1 MKKAVNILIFI
12 FIFLISATYAFAR
25 ITKVELYPKGA
36 RIFATTSIP
45 DKSTLYLDLPGSAKP
60 ETLTFYGQNNL
71 QIESFSYEQTKKA
84 SPLISDLKNQIKN
97 LKLKKQKIN
106 AALKAQNISLTF
118 WQEQTRRRDISLK
131 KLNTFN
137 ELIVKNIEKIQVRI
151 NDLNNQLTDIKNQ
164 IEHLK
169 QKITDLTNNAPD
181 IWKVEVITRG
191 HGSLRY
197 SYFDTGAGWQSY
209 YTISA
214 FPSQKKALLKWE
226 ARIWQKTGLN
236 WQNIDLVLISGHFS
250 SRLKPPKITPWII
263 TPRQD
268 IFKAMETEMLS
279 RKMPISAGTRAFL
292 EKTPKIMQKQGSYF
306 DQYLAGKVNLAS
318 GEKKIIALQNKQL
331 KASYVYLIRPFFSPR
346 AYLKAS
352 IKFNQTLK
360 LPPGKARLFLENT
373 FIGKT
378 ALQAWGKGLVL
389 YFGEDPQIKTSF
401 LAHKEQGEQGIFQ
414 KDKIYTYVYELKVKN
429 LKNQPVKVRIEDAKI
444 ETREN
449 QIKVTPTFSLK
460 PEENKEIFLWKLTL
474 KPGEEKTL
482 RYKYEIS
489 YPEEL
494 DIDMGR

>member
-1 MKKAVNILIFI
+1 MKKAVNIPIFI

-25 ITKVELYPKGA
+25 ITKVELYPEGA
-36 RIFATTSIP
+36 RIFATASIP
-45 DKSTLYLDLPGSAKP
+45 DKSTLYLDLPGSARP

-71 QIESFSYEQTKKA
+71 QIESFSYEQTKKS

-118 WQEQTRRRDISLK
+118 WQEQTRRQDISIK

-137 ELIVKNIEKIQVRI
+137 ELIIKNVEKVQARI
-151 NDLNNQLTDIKNQ
+151 NNLKNQLADIKVQ
-164 IEHLK
+164 IENLK

-181 IWKVEVITRG
+181 IWKVEVVTRG
-191 HGSLRY
+191 HGSLGY

-250 SRLKPPKITPWII
+250 SRLKPPKIVPWII
-263 TPRQD
+263 TPRQH
-268 IFKAMETEMLS
+268 IFKAMETKML
-279 RKMPISAGTRAFL
+279 RKMPMLAGARASL
-292 EKTPKIMQKQGSYF
+292 EKTPGIMQKQGNYF
-306 DQYLAGKVNLAS
+306 DQYLPGKVDLAS
-318 GEKKIIALQNKQL
+318 GEKKIITLQNKQL
-331 KASYVYLIRPFFSPR
+331 KASYVYLIRPFFSAK

-352 IKFNQTLK
+352 IKFNQAIK
-360 LPPGKARLFLENT
+360 LPPGRARLFLEDT

-378 ALQAWGKGLVL
+378 ALQAWGKDMVL
-389 YFGEDPQIKTSF
+389 YFGDDPQIKTSF
-401 LAHKEQGEQGIFQ
+401 LFHKEEGKHGIFQ
-414 KDKIYTYVYELKVKN
+414 KDKTYTYVYELQVKN
-429 LKNQPVKVRIEDAKI
+429 LKNQPVKVRIEDARI
-444 ETREN
+444 ETREKR
-449 QIKVTPTFSLK
+449 IKVTPTFSLK
-460 PEENKEIFLWKLTL
+460 PEKNKKVFVWKLTL

-482 RYKYEIS
+482 RYEYEIS
-489 YPEEL
+489 YPEKL
-494 DIDMGR
+494 NVDMGR